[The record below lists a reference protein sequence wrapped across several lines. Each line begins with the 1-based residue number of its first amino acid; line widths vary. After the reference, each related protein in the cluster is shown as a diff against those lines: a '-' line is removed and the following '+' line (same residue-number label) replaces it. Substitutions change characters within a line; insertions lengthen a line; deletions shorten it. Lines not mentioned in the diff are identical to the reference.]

1 MIHSQERKKVE
12 EGMKETMRKKVEWIR
27 RDERRRLEGQIR
39 YVEMR
44 RAEERYDRKRQMDER
59 MHSGEKK
66 KRETFED
73 KVDKLVKAYE
83 DERQERERQQKLDHE
98 ICRIRGEL
106 EKKNQQV

>member
-44 RAEERYDRKRQMDER
+44 RAEEQYDRKRQMDER
-59 MHSGEKK
+59 ERMHSGEKK
-66 KRETFED
+66 KKETFED
-73 KVDKLVKAYE
+73 KDKVDKSVKAYE
-83 DERQERERQQKLDHE
+83 DER
-98 ICRIRGEL
+98 
-106 EKKNQQV
+106 